1 MIFLKFILMKRK
13 QILGSFFK
21 TVERDDADLLK
32 VINKRVKLE
41 KDRLEKMFETT
52 KNLDKL
58 EAYFQR
64 SRRSLVVMLEDRG
77 INFFSEKQKN

>member
-1 MIFLKFILMKRK
+1 
-13 QILGSFFK
+13 
-21 TVERDDADLLK
+21 
-32 VINKRVKLE
+32 
-41 KDRLEKMFETT
+41 MFETT

-77 INFFSEKQKN
+77 INSFRKSNVKDVITFIPQARLEAVPQTLSVCNLC